1 VLDHRRNRSAAAVK
15 PSIGAAGSALAAAYH
30 QIMRLDPY
38 RAYKGRPAA
47 KPAAQPAVKSA
58 PPKPAPPPAEPLEP
72 AKEAGG
78 EKPAGK

>member
-1 VLDHRRNRSAAAVK
+1 MLDHCRNRSAAALK
-15 PSIGAAGSALAAAYH
+15 PSIGAAGSALAAVYN

-38 RAYKGRPAA
+38 RTYKGRPAA

-58 PPKPAPPPAEPLEP
+58 PPKPAPPPAEPPEP

-78 EKPAGK
+78 KEAGK